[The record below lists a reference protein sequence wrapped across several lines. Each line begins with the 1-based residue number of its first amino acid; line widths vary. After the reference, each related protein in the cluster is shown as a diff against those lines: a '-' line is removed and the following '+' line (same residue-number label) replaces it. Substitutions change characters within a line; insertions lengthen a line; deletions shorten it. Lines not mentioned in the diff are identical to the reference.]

1 MKDKVLCLGCSH
13 LSGAYNKNDA
23 VTSNE
28 SWAWHLWKLRNKNES
43 FYTLPSPGLGIMQYG
58 AIVETLAQT
67 QQLKKFRYAIVQLTD
82 EPRINWFGGAAQN
95 HYFST
100 LNDFVNG
107 DHDFNDGQYMYVKY
121 ANSIVLSNV
130 TRKMYE
136 IHEHK
141 FTTAESKNQW
151 LDVSNALSDS
161 LTSSTFSRTIFSVYF
176 KSLLQTLIEHG
187 VKPIVFDWWG
197 RTSDSWESVQHLI
210 NDNVL
215 FYHNLSGS
223 VKQTLEKHNLWQ
235 RDEQSLAG
243 HMNSNQNKIVA
254 EFINN
259 DINARGLMHDAK

>member
-100 LNDFVNG
+100 LNDFVNE

-130 TRKMYE
+130 SRKMYE
-136 IHEHK
+136 IHEYK

-151 LDVSNALSDS
+151 LDVSNLLSDS
-161 LTSSTFSRTIFSVYF
+161 LTTSTFSRTIFSVYF
-176 KSLLQTLIEHG
+176 KNLLQTLDDHG
-187 VKPIVFDWWG
+187 VKSIVFDWWG
-197 RTSDSWESVQHLI
+197 RPADHWKTVQHLI

-215 FYHNLSGS
+215 FYRDHSGS
-223 VKQTLEKHNLWQ
+223 VKKTLSEHNLWH

-243 HMNSNQNKIVA
+243 HMNSDQNKIVA

-259 DINARGLMHDAK
+259 DINVRGLMRNAK